1 MHFAEIITILII
13 LLLVATS
20 VALLT
25 RWIKIPYAAGL
36 VVAGLAITELL
47 PRRVGMDPALILNLF
62 LPILLFDAALNTD
75 ISRLRSTVKPIAL
88 LAGPG
93 VILASVITSVIL
105 KYGLAL
111 PWISALLAGVI
122 LAITDTVAVISVFKE
137 VAVPSRLS
145 TIVEGESL
153 FNDGMALVIFSLL
166 VKMNGAGSLSILD
179 GMQELFVVL
188 AGGSLI
194 GLSLGYLSAGLFV
207 RSDDS
212 LSGILLTLAVAL
224 GAFQLGHWFGVSGV
238 VAVVIAGLMLGSI
251 GLSGKVQASTRL
263 SLLSFWESAAFIVN
277 SFIFL
282 LIGLEV
288 NLSTLW
294 QTLPAVLLAFFAYQV
309 GRLLSVY
316 PLLTLLRWLD
326 RPIPWRWLHVLFLGN
341 IKGSLSMAL
350 AFSIPV
356 AIAQREQVIAIVFG
370 SVLLSLLGQGISLPW
385 IVKRLRLSRLS
396 SAYQQ
401 LETLQAQLISAKA
414 AQDELEN
421 LLKSGILPKA
431 AYEELRA
438 GYQVQVAGAERELR
452 EIYNRPAVRGDA
464 PTFDR
469 TKRDNLNRRLLFAQK
484 DALDA
489 ALRKGILSEE
499 IVREKLKPIDEQ
511 LVNLEDE

>member
-1 MHFAEIITILII
+1 MAFAQIITILII

-47 PRRVGMDPALILNLF
+47 PRKIGLEPSLILNLF
-62 LPILLFDAALNTD
+62 LPILIFDAALNTD
-75 ISRLRSTVKPIAL
+75 ISRLRSTLKPIAV

-93 VILASVITSVIL
+93 VVLASGVTAVLL
-105 KYGLAL
+105 KLGLGL
-111 PWISALLAGVI
+111 PWIPALLGGSI
-122 LAITDTVAVISVFKE
+122 LAITDTVSVISVFEE
-137 VAVPSRLS
+137 VSVPSRLS

-153 FNDGMALVIFSLL
+153 FNDGIALVLFSLIL
-166 VKMNGAGSLSILD
+166 KANTGSLSILD

-212 LSGILLTLAVAL
+212 LSGILLTVAVAL
-224 GAFQLGHWFGVSGV
+224 GTFQLGQRFGVSGV
-238 VAVVIAGLMLGSI
+238 VAVVIAGLMMGTM
-251 GLSGKVQASTRL
+251 GLTGGVQASTRL
-263 SLLSFWESAAFIVN
+263 SLLSFWESATFIVN

-288 NLSTLW
+288 DLITLW
-294 QTLPAVLLAFFAYQV
+294 QTLPAVLLAFAAYQV
-309 GRLLSVY
+309 GRLLSIY
-316 PLLTLLRWLD
+316 PLLGLLGWVD
-326 RPIPWRWLHVLFLGN
+326 RPIPWRWQHVLFLGN

-356 AIAQREQVIAIVFG
+356 VIAQREQLIAIVFG
-370 SVLLSLLGQGISLPW
+370 TVLISLLGQGISLPW
-385 IVKRLRLSRLS
+385 MVKQLRLSRLS
-396 SAYQQ
+396 TAYQQ
-401 LETLQAQLISAKA
+401 LEDLQAQLIAAKA
-414 AQDELEN
+414 AQDELDN
-421 LLKSGILPKA
+421 LLKSGVLPKA
-431 AYEELRA
+431 VYEELRA
-438 GYQVQVAGAERELR
+438 GYQVQVAGAEKNLR
-452 EIYNRPAVRGDA
+452 DLYNRPTAEGNVFGGEH
-464 PTFDR
+464 
-469 TKRDNLNRRLLFAQK
+469 TKRDTLRRRLLFAEK

-499 IVREKLKPIDEQ
+499 TVQKKLKPIDEQ
-511 LVNLEDE
+511 LVNLEDD

>member
-1 MHFAEIITILII
+1 MPFAEIITIPII

-47 PRRVGMDPALILNLF
+47 PRKIGLEPSLILNLF
-62 LPILLFDAALNTD
+62 LPILIFEAALNTD
-75 ISRLRSTVKPIAL
+75 IRRLRSTLKPVAV

-93 VILASVITSVIL
+93 VILASGVTAVVL
-105 KYGLAL
+105 KFGLGI
-111 PWISALLAGVI
+111 PWVPALLGGSI
-122 LAITDTVAVISVFKE
+122 LAITDTVSAISVFKE
-137 VAVPSRLS
+137 VSVPSRLS

-153 FNDGMALVIFSLL
+153 FNDGIALVIFSLIL
-166 VKMNGAGSLSILD
+166 KANTGGLSILE

-188 AGGSLI
+188 AGGCLI

-212 LSGILLTLAVAL
+212 LSGILLTVAVAL
-224 GAFQLGHWFGVSGV
+224 GAFQLGQRFGVSGV
-238 VAVVIAGLMLGSI
+238 VAVVIAGLMVGTM
-251 GLSGKVQASTRL
+251 GLTGGVQASTRL

-288 NLSTLW
+288 DLITLW
-294 QTLPAVLLAFFAYQV
+294 QTLPAVLLAFVAYQV

-316 PLLTLLRWLD
+316 PLLGLLRWVD
-326 RPIPWRWLHVLFLGN
+326 RPIPWRWQHVLFLGN

-356 AIAQREQVIAIVFG
+356 AIAQREQLIAIVFG
-370 SVLLSLLGQGISLPW
+370 TVLISLLGQGISLPW
-385 IVKRLRLSRLS
+385 MVKRLRLSRLS
-396 SAYQQ
+396 NAYQQ
-401 LETLQAQLISAKA
+401 LEELQAQLIAAKA
-414 AQDELEN
+414 AQDELDN

-431 AYEELRA
+431 VYEELRA
-438 GYQVQVAGAERELR
+438 GYQVQVAGAEKDLR
-452 EIYNRPAVRGDA
+452 NLYNRPTVEGDIA
-464 PTFDR
+464 GGDR
-469 TKRDNLNRRLLFAQK
+469 TKRDTLRRRLLFAEK

-499 IVREKLKPIDEQ
+499 TVRKKLKPIDEQ
-511 LVNLEDE
+511 LVNLEDD

>member
-1 MHFAEIITILII
+1 MHFAEIVTILII

-47 PRRVGMDPALILNLF
+47 PRKIGMDPALILNLF

-75 ISRLRSTVKPIAL
+75 ISRLRSTIRPVAL

-93 VILASVITSVIL
+93 VILASGITAVIL

-111 PWISALLAGVI
+111 PWISAMLAGVI
-122 LAITDTVAVISVFKE
+122 LAITDTVSVISVFKE
-137 VAVPSRLS
+137 VSVPSRLS

-153 FNDGMALVIFSLL
+153 FNDGIALVIFSLL
-166 VKMNGAGSLSILD
+166 VKMNSTGSLSILD

-224 GAFQLGHWFGVSGV
+224 GAFQLGHWFEVSGV
-238 VAVVIAGLMLGSI
+238 VAVVITGLMLGSI

-263 SLLSFWESAAFIVN
+263 SLVSFWESAAFIVN

-288 NLSTLW
+288 NLITLW
-294 QTLPAVLLAFFAYQV
+294 HTLPAVLLAFVAYQV

-316 PLLTLLRWLD
+316 PLLTLLHWLG
-326 RPIPWRWLHVLFLGN
+326 RPIPWRWQHVLFLGN

-350 AFSIPV
+350 AFSIPL
-356 AIAQREQVIAIVFG
+356 AIAQREQLIAIIFG

-385 IVKRLRLSRLS
+385 MIKRLRLSRLS
-396 SAYQQ
+396 NAYQQ
-401 LETLQAQLISAKA
+401 LEALQAQLISAKA

-431 AYEELRA
+431 VHEELRA

-452 EIYNRPAVRGDA
+452 EIYNRPVAAGDS

-489 ALRKGILSEE
+489 AFRKGILSEE

>member
-1 MHFAEIITILII
+1 
-13 LLLVATS
+13 
-20 VALLT
+20 
-25 RWIKIPYAAGL
+25 
-36 VVAGLAITELL
+36 
-47 PRRVGMDPALILNLF
+47 
-62 LPILLFDAALNTD
+62 
-75 ISRLRSTVKPIAL
+75 
-88 LAGPG
+88 
-93 VILASVITSVIL
+93 
-105 KYGLAL
+105 
-111 PWISALLAGVI
+111 
-122 LAITDTVAVISVFKE
+122 
-137 VAVPSRLS
+137 
-145 TIVEGESL
+145 
-153 FNDGMALVIFSLL
+153 
-166 VKMNGAGSLSILD
+166 
-179 GMQELFVVL
+179 
-188 AGGSLI
+188 
-194 GLSLGYLSAGLFV
+194 
-207 RSDDS
+207 
-212 LSGILLTLAVAL
+212 
-224 GAFQLGHWFGVSGV
+224 
-238 VAVVIAGLMLGSI
+238 
-251 GLSGKVQASTRL
+251 
-263 SLLSFWESAAFIVN
+263 
-277 SFIFL
+277 
-282 LIGLEV
+282 
-288 NLSTLW
+288 
-294 QTLPAVLLAFFAYQV
+294 VLLAFFAYQV